1 MKKLEIVIDDLKHN
15 LNLIKKSAGDSK
27 IIAVVKANGMGLDLV
42 EYSKF
47 LTANGIHSLAV
58 ANVEEA
64 IILRNSRC

>member
-15 LNLIKKSAGDSK
+15 LNLIKKSIGDTK

-42 EYSKF
+42 QYSRF
-47 LTANGIHSLAV
+47 LTLNGVHSLAV

-64 IILRNSRC
+64 IILRNSRY